1 MLRKLVV
8 WLLVVAV
15 ALTFAK
21 TKITFWQFMMDDA
34 LAKQVLAGFSKE
46 FPDIEVEVVQLSWS
60 TGFDKIVTAIAA
72 NAAPDVVEL
81 GNTWVASFAAQGV
94 LREIHHEDLAKYVNF
109 PGMKSAEYFGKYYG
123 YPWLL
128 GTRAMFYNVDLM
140 VKAGLDPDRPPQTWS
155 ELLEAVKKISG
166 LPGVYGIGLPAGEV
180 YSPWQEWFLLAI
192 WGNGGDVLSKDFKK
206 AVLNSPQN
214 KETARFYQELSKYAL
229 KSKQLDL
236 GNAFG
241 EGRIGFLVSGAWSIG
256 TLAQSYPNLN
266 YGVCLIPRPD
276 KPTGI
281 HASFLGGEILV
292 IPTQTKNVDAARKL
306 INYLMKPEVAMII
319 TKHYPGVYPADPR
332 ASSDPWFEDNPLH
345 LVFFEQL
352 KTAFPVPSTPAWPK
366 IEDVLTNL
374 VDDLIVR
381 YKDVDEVLKYYNDLI
396 QRILDETSK

>member
-1 MLRKLVV
+1 MVRKVLLAVLLIAAVV
-8 WLLVVAV
+8 S
-15 ALTFAK
+15 FAK
-21 TKITFWQFMMDDA
+21 TKIVFWQFMMDDA
-34 LAKQVLAGFSKE
+34 LAKEVLAGFSKE

-72 NAAPDVVEL
+72 GAAPDVVEL
-81 GNTWVASFAAQGV
+81 GNTWVASFASQGV
-94 LREIHHEDLAKYVNF
+94 LREVDPEDVAKYKDF
-109 PGMKSAEYFGKYYG
+109 PGMNCAEYMGKYYG

-140 VKAGLDPDRPPQTWS
+140 KKAGLDPDDPPETWS
-155 ELLEAVKKISG
+155 ELLDAAKKISA

-180 YSPWQEWFLLAI
+180 YSPWQEWFLLAL
-192 WGNGGDVLSKDFKK
+192 WGNGGDVVSKDLKT
-206 AVLNSPQN
+206 AVLNSSQN

-229 KSKQLDL
+229 KSKQKDL
-236 GNAFG
+236 GEAFG

-276 KPTGI
+276 KPGGI
-281 HASFLGGEILV
+281 HASFLGGEVLA

-306 INYLMKPEVAMII
+306 INYLMRPEVAMMI

-332 ASSDPWFEDNPLH
+332 AASDPWFEDNPLH

-352 KTAFPVPSTPAWPK
+352 KTAFPVPPTPAWPK
-366 IEDVLTNL
+366 IEDILTNL
-374 VDDLIVR
+374 VDDLIVH
-381 YKDVDEVLKYYNDLI
+381 YKDVDEVLEYYNAEI
-396 QRILDETSK
+396 QKVLDEVK

>member
-1 MLRKLVV
+1 MVRKVLLAVLLIAAVV
-8 WLLVVAV
+8 S
-15 ALTFAK
+15 FAK
-21 TKITFWQFMMDDA
+21 TKIVFWQFMMDDA
-34 LAKQVLAGFSKE
+34 LAKEVLAGFSKE

-72 NAAPDVVEL
+72 GAAPDVVEL
-81 GNTWVASFAAQGV
+81 GNTWVASFASQGV
-94 LREIHHEDLAKYVNF
+94 LREVDPEDVAKYKDF
-109 PGMKSAEYFGKYYG
+109 PGMNCAEYMGKYYG

-140 VKAGLDPDRPPQTWS
+140 KKAGLDPDDPPETWS
-155 ELLEAVKKISG
+155 ELLDAAKKISA

-180 YSPWQEWFLLAI
+180 YSPWQEWFLLAL
-192 WGNGGDVLSKDFKK
+192 WGNGGDVVSKDLKT
-206 AVLNSPQN
+206 AVLNSSQN

-229 KSKQLDL
+229 KSKQKDL
-236 GNAFG
+236 GEAFG

-276 KPTGI
+276 KPGGI
-281 HASFLGGEILV
+281 HASFLGGEVLA

-306 INYLMKPEVAMII
+306 INYLMRPEVAMMI

-332 ASSDPWFEDNPLH
+332 AASDPWFEDNPLH

-352 KTAFPVPSTPAWPK
+352 KTAFPVPPTPAWPK
-366 IEDVLTNL
+366 IEDILTNL
-374 VDDLIVR
+374 VDDLIVH
-381 YKDVDEVLKYYNDLI
+381 YKDVDEVLEYYNAEI
-396 QRILDETSK
+396 QKVLNEVK

>member
-1 MLRKLVV
+1 MRKVLLAVLLIAAVV
-8 WLLVVAV
+8 S
-15 ALTFAK
+15 FAK
-21 TKITFWQFMMDDA
+21 TKIVFWQFMMDDA
-34 LAKQVLAGFSKE
+34 LAKEVLAGFSKE

-72 NAAPDVVEL
+72 GAAPDVVEL
-81 GNTWVASFAAQGV
+81 GNTWVASFASQGV
-94 LREIHHEDLAKYVNF
+94 LREVDPEDVAKYKDF
-109 PGMKSAEYFGKYYG
+109 PGMNCAEYMGKYYG

-140 VKAGLDPDRPPQTWS
+140 KKAGLDPDDPPETWS
-155 ELLEAVKKISG
+155 ELLDAAKKISA

-180 YSPWQEWFLLAI
+180 YSPWQEWFLLAL
-192 WGNGGDVLSKDFKK
+192 WGNGGDVVSKDLKT
-206 AVLNSPQN
+206 AVLNSSQN

-229 KSKQLDL
+229 KSKQKDL
-236 GNAFG
+236 GEAFG

-276 KPTGI
+276 KPGGI
-281 HASFLGGEILV
+281 HASFLGGEVLA

-306 INYLMKPEVAMII
+306 INYLMRPEVAMMI

-332 ASSDPWFEDNPLH
+332 AASDPWFEDNPLH

-352 KTAFPVPSTPAWPK
+352 KTASPVPPTPAWPK
-366 IEDVLTNL
+366 IEDILTNL
-374 VDDLIVR
+374 VDDLIVH
-381 YKDVDEVLKYYNDLI
+381 YKDVDEVLEYYNAEI
-396 QRILDETSK
+396 QKVLNEVK